1 MDPISLALTRWV
13 TLVSR
18 LAALS
23 LSLHRGY
30 RSARN
35 GVVGFASLC
44 GTISRAL
51 ANLSSRF
58 ARFGS
63 LELQDILLLWAVL
76 RTLRGFVH
84 RLFGRLGLG
93 FFALPA
99 LPAWLRQLGAALAA
113 PPALPS
119 AAPSFGLPSAPGA
132 RSALLSAS
140 SWSGYPSALPAW
152 SSSALAPA
160 PPAYQPWPLAG
171 GQRLALP
178 PHFQRHGLPA
188 GHRRPAPGS
197 AQAEFLS
204 GLSLASAAASSAP
217 LPALPSVWSSA
228 SAPGLPAPPAH
239 LPWPGYPVF
248 GPPAPVSAP
257 PAAPSCSRLPA
268 WSRAVLGTLS
278 SALPSGHLSG
288 PAPRAP
294 YAPMDVPLAPAPRSV
309 ASSLARP
316 SGAPSSSAPSSIS
329 ASGVSSSAPRPG
341 VPSAAPLP
349 VFGAPAPA
357 PPSAASLGAFT
368 FVPPASAPIL
378 PAGVPAP
385 PPHLLGRRV
394 GQQGQIQKFKRGSD
408 GRRRRRRR
416 R

>member
-248 GPPAPVSAP
+248 GPPAPCLLRRLLLRVPVACLVACRAGYSVVCPAIWAP
-257 PAAPSCSRLPA
+257 LWP
-268 WSRAVLGTLS
+268 
-278 SALPSGHLSG
+278 G
-288 PAPRAP
+288 PA
-294 YAPMDVPLAPAPRSV
+294 
-309 ASSLARP
+309 
-316 SGAPSSSAPSSIS
+316 SSIC
-329 ASGVSSSAPRPG
+329 
-341 VPSAAPLP
+341 
-349 VFGAPAPA
+349 
-357 PPSAASLGAFT
+357 
-368 FVPPASAPIL
+368 
-378 PAGVPAP
+378 
-385 PPHLLGRRV
+385 
-394 GQQGQIQKFKRGSD
+394 SD
-408 GRRRRRRR
+408 GRSSRPCSSLCRLLFGSALWRAFFVCPVVYFGFWRLLFGSSPRRPLCRSSSSLRCSRSCAAVCCVLGR
-416 R
+416 FHFRSAG

>member
-248 GPPAPVSAP
+248 GPPAPVSI
-257 PAAPSCSRLPA
+257 C
-268 WSRAVLGTLS
+268 
-278 SALPSGHLSG
+278 
-288 PAPRAP
+288 
-294 YAPMDVPLAPAPRSV
+294 
-309 ASSLARP
+309 
-316 SGAPSSSAPSSIS
+316 
-329 ASGVSSSAPRPG
+329 
-341 VPSAAPLP
+341 
-349 VFGAPAPA
+349 
-357 PPSAASLGAFT
+357 
-368 FVPPASAPIL
+368 
-378 PAGVPAP
+378 
-385 PPHLLGRRV
+385 
-394 GQQGQIQKFKRGSD
+394 SD
-408 GRRRRRRR
+408 GRSSRPCSSLCRLLFGSALWRAFFVCPVVYFGFWRLLFGSSPRRPLCRSSSSLRCSRSCAAVCCVLGR
-416 R
+416 FHFRSAG